1 MKLPFT
7 EEQWK
12 AAHKA
17 GITDRNY
24 LEEDIL
30 DGIVA
35 ILESCVYLKMSY
47 NGDTRI
53 YQDMLDKVN
62 AMFED

>member
-17 GITDRNY
+17 GITDENY
-24 LEEDIL
+24 LEEDI
-30 DGIVA
+30 G
-35 ILESCVYLKMSY
+35 
-47 NGDTRI
+47 I
-53 YQDMLDKVN
+53 YQDMLDAVN